1 MQDLSQQ
8 QWTDQKA
15 SDPEAV
21 IVDVRTP
28 MEIEQG
34 YIPEALHINIQD
46 AGSFMQRANELDKSK
61 SYYIYCRSGGRSK
74 QACLILNSIGFSK
87 TYNLLGGFEQWQGD
101 KTV

>member
-8 QWTDQKA
+8 QWTEKMEN
-15 SDPEAV
+15 DPDAV

-28 MEIEQG
+28 FEIEQG
-34 YIPEALHINIQD
+34 YIPDALHINIQD
-46 AGSFMQRANELDKSK
+46 AGSFMHRANELDKSK

-74 QACLILNSIGFSK
+74 QACLILNSLGFGK

>member
-1 MQDLSQQ
+1 MQDLTQQ
-8 QWTDQKA
+8 QWTEQLAGD
-15 SDPEAV
+15 SDAV

-28 MEIEQG
+28 LEIEQG

-46 AGSFMQRANELDKSK
+46 AGSFMQQAGELDKSK

-74 QACLILNSIGFSK
+74 QACMILNSIGFSK

-101 KTV
+101 KTF